1 MGARRLWLAAGAPE
15 YKDVLHVYNENVTQ
29 QRDKTSTGAGGGNAI
44 ARPKRASGASI
55 GMPTGDR
62 GGFIA
67 LDEPMS
73 DGNGTAMAAIVVADQ
88 LFVDHVTHNPGRFR
102 KIYYVV
108 NNPTR
113 EPDERKDLIDM
124 GIFNIER
131 NCRVYITDTLK
142 ELKHMIAKRA
152 IENRRKLVGG

>member
-1 MGARRLWLAAGAPE
+1 
-15 YKDVLHVYNENVTQ
+15 
-29 QRDKTSTGAGGGNAI
+29 
-44 ARPKRASGASI
+44 
-55 GMPTGDR
+55 
-62 GGFIA
+62 
-67 LDEPMS
+67 MS
-73 DGNGTAMAAIVVADQ
+73 DGNGTAKDAIDEAAQEI
-88 LFVDHVTHNPGRFR
+88 VDHVIHNPGRFR

-142 ELKHMIAKRA
+142 ELKHMVAKRA